1 MTAAAAILWG
11 LWSAFWPAVVVVCI
25 AWLIERLGWN
35 DTPEG
40 GPRG

>member
-1 MTAAAAILWG
+1 MTAALSVLSG
-11 LWSAFWPAVVVVCI
+11 LWSACWPAVVVVCI
-25 AWLIERLGWN
+25 AWLIDRWGWN